1 MPSFIPYTVNLIT
14 FVSQVIW
21 QYKMDLFP
29 VAVLGLPQLFRVAEL
44 GGSEYKFWSFCKP
57 YIARLSALMSIGRL
71 RNMAPHWL
79 DEAVKYISKPIEGE
93 GRNLLK
99 KGWDQLYMD
108 PITKEGFLEEA
119 KKAQKD
125 AAEKREKD
133 KQASLFQAM
142 KDWEA
147 KHGDISQ
154 FDASKVDVMSIHEQ
168 AALNVSSAESKYHKM

>member
-1 MPSFIPYTVNLIT
+1 MSLNDKRYPVNASTDPIT
-14 FVSQVIW
+14 ETDF
-21 QYKMDLFP
+21 
-29 VAVLGLPQLFRVAEL
+29 
-44 GGSEYKFWSFCKP
+44 
-57 YIARLSALMSIGRL
+57 IARLSALMSIGRL

-125 AAEKREKD
+125 ATEKREKD
-133 KQASLFQAM
+133 KQVSLFQAM

-147 KHGDISQ
+147 QHCNISQ
-154 FDASKVDVMSIHEQ
+154 FDVSKVDVMSIHEQ

>member
-1 MPSFIPYTVNLIT
+1 MGTKTRPWIFFEDHICTSGTKQGIISVGAIGQTNAEKLVLILFLNALSTDGWTSRKPLTQSPKLVTNNWIFCIDQFDINLR
-14 FVSQVIW
+14 
-21 QYKMDLFP
+21 
-29 VAVLGLPQLFRVAEL
+29 FRDSL
-44 GGSEYKFWSFCKP
+44 NEY
-57 YIARLSALMSIGRL
+57 
-71 RNMAPHWL
+71 
-79 DEAVKYISKPIEGE
+79 V
-93 GRNLLK
+93 
-99 KGWDQLYMD
+99 
-108 PITKEGFLEEA
+108 LEEA

>member
-1 MPSFIPYTVNLIT
+1 LAFVNGFDVLFDAYPVNASNDPIT
-14 FVSQVIW
+14 ET
-21 QYKMDLFP
+21 D
-29 VAVLGLPQLFRVAEL
+29 
-44 GGSEYKFWSFCKP
+44 

-71 RNMAPHWL
+71 RNMAPYWL
-79 DEAVKYISKPIEGE
+79 DEAVKHISKPLEGE

-99 KGWDQLYMD
+99 KGWDELYMD
-108 PITKEGFLEEA
+108 PIKKEGFLEEA

-133 KQASLFQAM
+133 KQVSLFEAM

-154 FDASKVDVMSIHEQ
+154 FDASKVDIMSIHEQ
-168 AALNVSSAESKYHKM
+168 VALNVSSAESKYHKM

>member
-1 MPSFIPYTVNLIT
+1 MLTAQLLFLEDVNHAYLQEGVLLPSVT
-14 FVSQVIW
+14 S
-21 QYKMDLFP
+21 
-29 VAVLGLPQLFRVAEL
+29 R
-44 GGSEYKFWSFCKP
+44 
-57 YIARLSALMSIGRL
+57 RL
-71 RNMAPHWL
+71 R
-79 DEAVKYISKPIEGE
+79 S
-93 GRNLLK
+93 
-99 KGWDQLYMD
+99 
-108 PITKEGFLEEA
+108 A

-168 AALNVSSAESKYHKM
+168 VALNVSSAESKYHKM